1 MRREQTGTM
10 RGWKSIPF
18 GLLLLGA
25 LAFGAPDAERAIGP
39 GTVPP
44 TPPPARVRFAVIGDS
59 GQAGPPAEAVA
70 RLVQS
75 WNPDFVVTTGDNN
88 YPRGEAR
95 TIDGNIGR
103 YYHMFIAP
111 YRGRYGPGADRNR
124 FFPTLGNHDW
134 AAASAR
140 AYFDYFSLPG
150 NERYYDVRWGPVH
163 LFFLDSDP
171 REPDGIT
178 ADSRQARWLRA
189 RLEASDAPWR
199 LVILHHPP
207 YSSGLHGSTPA
218 LQWPFAAWGVT
229 TVLAGHDHVYERIER
244 DGILYFV
251 NGLGGHPARYPF
263 RTPIPGSRVRY
274 REQYGAM
281 RVEADACRI
290 VFRFITID
298 GRWIDTA
305 TRRHPACEAW
315 KGMRLPP

>member
-1 MRREQTGTM
+1 M
-10 RGWKSIPF
+10 RGWGCVIRCLF
-18 GLLLLGA
+18 LLGA
-25 LAFGAPDAERAIGP
+25 LACVEPGATGDMAPRVVAPA
-39 GTVPP
+39 
-44 TPPPARVRFAVIGDS
+44 PPPERVRFAVIGDY

-70 RLVQS
+70 RLVRS
-75 WNPDFVVTTGDNN
+75 WNPDFIVTTGDNN

-95 TIDGNIGR
+95 TMDANIGR

-124 FFPTLGNHDW
+124 FFPALGNHDW
-134 AAASAR
+134 ATAGAR

-163 LFFLDSDP
+163 LFVLDSDP
-171 REPDGIT
+171 HEPDGIT
-178 ADSRQARWLRA
+178 ASSRQAHW
-189 RLEASDAPWR
+189 LEAQLQTTDAPWR

-207 YSSGLHGSTPA
+207 YSSGLHGPTPA

-229 TVLAGHDHVYERIER
+229 AVLAGHDHVYERIER

-290 VFRFITID
+290 VFQFIAID
-298 GRWIDTA
+298 GRLIDTA
-305 TRRHPACEAW
+305 TRMHPACPPRGAA
-315 KGMRLPP
+315 RVLP